1 MAIKPVE
8 LSKSFRLL
16 NHGPTTMISAKHNGV
31 ENVMSASWVGLVD
44 IVPARV
50 SLVLGKEAFTREL
63 VEKSGYFAIQVP
75 FATQAEQVLDMG
87 ESRKTTPN
95 KLESVELF
103 YQESF
108 DVPLV
113 AGSAAWLICKVL
125 PETEMQQKYDLFLAD
140 VVGAWADDRVFRNG
154 HWHFDDVSEEL
165 KTLHYIAGGQFYATG
180 KGINLKDHPN
190 AIG

>member
-8 LSKSFRLL
+8 LHKSFRLL
-16 NHGPTTMISAKHNGV
+16 NHGPTTMISTKHNGV
-31 ENVMSASWVGLVD
+31 ENVMSASWVGLVN

-63 VEKSGYFAIQVP
+63 IEKSGYFAIQVP
-75 FATQAEQVLDMG
+75 TATQAKQVLDMG
-87 ESRKTTPN
+87 ESRKTNSN
-95 KLESVELF
+95 KLDKVELF
-103 YQESF
+103 YQPEF

-125 PETEMQQKYDLFLAD
+125 PETEFQQKYDIFWAN
-140 VVGAWADDRVFRNG
+140 VVGAWADDRVFSNG
-154 HWHFDDVSEEL
+154 HWHFDESPDEL
-165 KTLHYIAGGQFYATG
+165 RTLHYIAGGQFYTTG
-180 KGINLKDHPN
+180 KGINLKEHPY

>member
-8 LSKSFRLL
+8 LHKSFRLL
-16 NHGPTTMISAKHNGV
+16 NHEPTTMISAKHNGV
-31 ENVMSASWVGLVD
+31 ENVMSASWVGLVN

-75 FATQAEQVLDMG
+75 MATQAKQVLDMG
-87 ESRKTTPN
+87 ESRKTNPN
-95 KLESVELF
+95 KLDKVELF
-103 YQESF
+103 YQPKF

-125 PETEMQQKYDLFLAD
+125 PETELQQKYDMFLAD
-140 VVGAWADDRVFRNG
+140 VVGAWADDRVFNNG
-154 HWHFDDVSEEL
+154 HWHFDDVPDEL

-180 KGINLKDHPN
+180 KGINLKEHPY